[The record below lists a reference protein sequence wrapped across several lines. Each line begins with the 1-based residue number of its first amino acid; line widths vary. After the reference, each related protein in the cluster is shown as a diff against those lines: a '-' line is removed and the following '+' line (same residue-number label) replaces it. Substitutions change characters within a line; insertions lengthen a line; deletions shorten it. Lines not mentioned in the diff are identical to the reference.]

1 MPLTQAMSAAEP
13 QATAL
18 LLMTCGLLLGISVLF
33 SRASQRFGVPIALL
47 FLGVGMLAGS
57 EGIGGIDFNDYKFAF
72 RVGVLSLA
80 LILFD
85 GGLNTPLSAVRR
97 AVGPAGLLATA
108 GVAGTA
114 TLVAVGAH
122 FLGLS
127 WQEALLL
134 GAVVSSTDAAAVF
147 AVLRGSGLQLKRR
160 VALTLEVESGIND
173 PVAVILTTVLTQ
185 NLLTPGALE
194 GWRIPVEIVV
204 QMAVGGAV
212 GALVGYGG
220 RYLLSRL
227 ALSAGGLYPV
237 MTLALGLVAFGLATL
252 IHGSGFLAVYLAG
265 LLLGNGPLPYRTG
278 LLRVHDALAWLS
290 QVGMFLILGLLVFP
304 SRLLDVAAVGLAIAL
319 LLGFVVRPVVV
330 WLCLL
335 PFRYPRR
342 EVFYIGWVGLRG
354 AVPIVLATFP
364 VLAGAPGAERLFD
377 LVFFIV
383 VVNALVQGGSVA
395 WLTQQL
401 GLQSKEPPAPQA
413 VLAIESRQPLQG
425 ELMSFYIDEA
435 LVVVGVPL
443 EELPL
448 PERSAVALII
458 RGSTLVP
465 PKPGTVLLAGDH
477 VHVIAPPE
485 ERAFI
490 QLMFGRPE
498 EE

>member
-1 MPLTQAMSAAEP
+1 MVPHEP
-13 QATAL
+13 EATAL
-18 LLMTCGLLLGISVLF
+18 LLLTCGLLLAISVLF

-57 EGIGGIDFNDYKFAF
+57 EGVGGIEFSDYHFAF
-72 RVGVLSLA
+72 RIGVLALA

-85 GGLNTPLSAVRR
+85 GGLNTPLNAVRR
-97 AVGPAGLLATA
+97 AAGPAGVLATV

-122 FLGLS
+122 WLGLG
-127 WQEALLL
+127 WREALLL

-160 VALTLEVESGIND
+160 VGVTLEVESGIND

-185 NLLTPGALE
+185 NLLTPGATE
-194 GWRIPVEIVV
+194 GWRIPVEVAL
-204 QMAVGGAV
+204 QLAV
-212 GALVGYGG
+212 GAMVGAGVGYGG

-227 ALSAGGLYPV
+227 SLSAGGLYPV
-237 MTLALGLVAFGLATL
+237 MTLSLGLVAFGLATM

-304 SRLLDVAAVGLAIAL
+304 SRLLEAAPVGLAIAL
-319 LLGFVVRPVVV
+319 LLGFLVRPLVVG
-330 WLCLL
+330 LCLV

-342 EVFYIGWVGLRG
+342 EVLYIGWVGLRG

-383 VVNALVQGGSVA
+383 VVNTVVQGGSVG
-395 WLTQQL
+395 WLTRKL
-401 GLQSKEPPAPQA
+401 GLHSKEAPAPQA
-413 VLAIESRQPLQG
+413 VLAIESRQPLKG
-425 ELMSFYIDEA
+425 EKMSFYIDPA
-435 LVVVGVPL
+435 LLVVGVPVSD
-443 EELPL
+443 LPL
-448 PERSAVALII
+448 PEGAAVALII
-458 RGSTLVP
+458 RGNALVP
-465 PKPGTVLLAGDH
+465 PVAGTALQAGDH
-477 VHVIAPPE
+477 VHVIAPPG

>member
-1 MPLTQAMSAAEP
+1 MIPHEP
-13 QATAL
+13 EATAL
-18 LLMTCGLLLGISVLF
+18 LLLTCGLLLAISVLF

-47 FLGVGMLAGS
+47 FLGIGMLAGS
-57 EGIGGIDFNDYKFAF
+57 EGVGGIEFNDYAFAF
-72 RVGVLSLA
+72 RIGVLALA

-85 GGLNTPLSAVRR
+85 GGLNTPLNAVRR
-97 AVGPAGLLATA
+97 AAGPAGVLATL

-122 FLGLS
+122 WLGLG
-127 WQEALLL
+127 WPAALLL
-134 GAVVSSTDAAAVF
+134 GAVVSSTDAASVF

-160 VALTLEVESGIND
+160 VGVTLEVESGIND

-185 NLLTPGALE
+185 NLLTPGAAE
-194 GWRIPVEIVV
+194 GWRIPVEVV
-204 QMAVGGAV
+204 LQIAV
-212 GALVGYGG
+212 GAMVGAGVGYGG

-227 ALSAGGLYPV
+227 SLSAGGLYPV
-237 MTLALGLVAFGLATL
+237 MTLALGLIAFGLATM

-304 SRLLDVAAVGLAIAL
+304 SRLVDAAPVGLAIAL
-319 LLGFVVRPVVV
+319 LLGFVVRPLVVG
-330 WLCLL
+330 LCLL

-342 EVFYIGWVGLRG
+342 EVLYIGWVGLRG

-383 VVNALVQGGSVA
+383 VVNAVVQGGSVG
-395 WLTQQL
+395 WLTRKL
-401 GLQSKEPPAPQA
+401 GLQSKEAPAPQA
-413 VLAIESRQPLQG
+413 VLAIESRQPLKG
-425 ELMSFYIDEA
+425 EMMSFYIDPA
-435 LVVVGVPL
+435 LLVVGVPVSD
-443 EELPL
+443 LPL
-448 PERSAVALII
+448 PEGAAVALII
-458 RGSTLVP
+458 RGNALVP
-465 PKPGTVLLAGDH
+465 PAAGTALQAGDH
-477 VHVIAPPE
+477 VHVISPPG